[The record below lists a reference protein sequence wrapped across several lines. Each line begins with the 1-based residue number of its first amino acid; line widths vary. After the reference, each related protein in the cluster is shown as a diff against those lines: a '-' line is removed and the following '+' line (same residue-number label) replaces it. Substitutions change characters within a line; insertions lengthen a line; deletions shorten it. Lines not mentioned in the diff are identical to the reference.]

1 MTVAEPMRGCPSL
14 VVPGDVDG
22 PRGGNI
28 WDRRVRQELTAR
40 GCRPGWFPVRGT
52 WPEPAPHDAAAL
64 DRVLAGMPDG
74 SPVLLDGVVA
84 CGVPDVV
91 VPHTRRLRTGVVV
104 HLPLARE
111 TGIDPVRAARLARA
125 EERVLTAV
133 DVVVVPSHWTAGA
146 LSGMPLRRAPVV
158 ALPGTDRP
166 PAAEPIGTAQPLY
179 RVGAG
184 GHLLFLGA
192 LTPRKGP
199 RVLLRA
205 LAQAQARLD
214 PGWRARFVGPHPN
227 PVEAALLLGE
237 RHEAG
242 LADRV
247 DVVGPLVGEALEEQ
261 WRWADLLVVPS
272 ILETFGMVVTEALV
286 RGVPVLGTTGSA
298 VPEALGTTA
307 AGPPGLLVPPDDV
320 DALRTALLAWSDDGG
335 LRAELSGRAV
345 ERGAQ
350 VTGWDAT
357 ADAVAGAFR

>member
-1 MTVAEPMRGCPSL
+1 MTAGAPVTTCPAL
-14 VVPGDVDG
+14 VVPADVDG
-22 PRGGNI
+22 PRGGNV
-28 WDRRVRQELTAR
+28 WDRRVRQELIAR
-40 GCRPGWFPVRGT
+40 GCDPGWFPVRGS
-52 WPEPAPHDAAAL
+52 WPEPAPHDATAL
-64 DRVLAGMPDG
+64 DEVLAGIPDG
-74 SPVLLDGVVA
+74 RPVLLDGVVA

-111 TGIDPVRAARLARA
+111 TGIDPDRARRLAAA
-125 EERVLTAV
+125 EEQVLTAV
-133 DVVVVPSHWTAGA
+133 DVVVVPSQWTAA
-146 LSGMPLRRAPVV
+146 ELSGLRLRREPVV

-166 PAAEPIGTAQPLY
+166 PSSG
-179 RVGAG
+179 GAPDVALRPDRG
-184 GHLLFLGA
+184 GAHLLFLGA

-205 LAQAQARLD
+205 LERAQAGLHPQWL
-214 PGWRARFVGPHPN
+214 ARFVGPHPD
-227 PVEAALLLGE
+227 PVEAALLLSE
-237 RHEAG
+237 RDRAG
-242 LADRV
+242 LGDRV

-298 VPEALGTTA
+298 VPEALGTTGT
-307 AGPPGLLVPPDDV
+307 GPPGLLVPPDDV
-320 DALRTALLAWSDDGG
+320 DALQAALVEWSNDRA
-335 LRAELSGRAV
+335 LRAELTRRAV